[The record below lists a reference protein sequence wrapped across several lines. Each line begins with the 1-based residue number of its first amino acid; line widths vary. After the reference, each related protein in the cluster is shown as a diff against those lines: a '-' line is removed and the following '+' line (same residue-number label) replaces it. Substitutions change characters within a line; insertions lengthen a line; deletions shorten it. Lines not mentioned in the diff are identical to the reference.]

1 MRTIEEIEERL
12 SQAVQ
17 EHESVKE
24 WHDKAWE
31 RYREDKKYWGKDQAD
46 YGEVDYSGQELAKIS
61 REVSVLKWCLKHE
74 TSKATI
80 A

>member
-12 SQAVQ
+12 SQALQ
-17 EHESVKE
+17 EHAHVKE

-31 RYREDKKYWGKDQAD
+31 RYREDRKYWGKDQAD
-46 YGEVDYSGQELAKIS
+46 YGEVDQSGQELAKIT
-61 REVSVLKWCLKHE
+61 REVTVLKWCLKHE
-74 TSKATI
+74 TSQATI

>member
-1 MRTIEEIEERL
+1 MRTKDEIEERL

-17 EHESVKE
+17 EYEAVKE
-24 WHDKAWE
+24 WHDKAWD
-31 RYREDKKYWGKDQAD
+31 RYRQDKKDWGKDQAD
-46 YGEVDYSGQELAKIS
+46 YGEVDQSGSELAKIT
-61 REVSVLKWCLKHE
+61 REITILKWCLKHE

>member
-17 EHESVKE
+17 EYESVKE
-24 WHDKAWE
+24 WHDKALQ
-31 RYREDKKYWGKDQAD
+31 RYTDDKKYWGKEQAD
-46 YGEVDYSGQELAKIS
+46 YGEVDYSGGELAKIT

-74 TSKATI
+74 TSTATI
-80 A
+80 S